1 MSTSYDRAKHIVEV
15 DERILDLL
23 EHNELAASI
32 LRHKYILNDGNLM
45 ADKFKP
51 LNYNPRFVYDA
62 DYWNIMFQDAYHFFW
77 NSLTWGLTGKFPFSP
92 RRIVVYC
99 GNPEC
104 FSLIAYY
111 PDQRPTSCNKCGKE
125 IDWEQ

>member
-1 MSTSYDRAKHIVEV
+1 
-15 DERILDLL
+15 
-23 EHNELAASI
+23 
-32 LRHKYILNDGNLM
+32 M

-62 DYWNIMFQDAYHFFW
+62 NYWNIVAQDAYHFFW
-77 NSLTWGLTGKFPFSP
+77 NSFMWGLTGKFPFSP
-92 RRIVVYC
+92 RRIIVYC

-111 PDQRPTSCNKCGKE
+111 PDQRPTTCNKCGKE
-125 IDWEQ
+125 IESIIQLTPVMNFDDLKRRIENR

>member
-1 MSTSYDRAKHIVEV
+1 MTQDLALRLVAESSSS
-15 DERILDLL
+15 ILKR
-23 EHNELAASI
+23 LAI

-62 DYWNIMFQDAYHFFW
+62 DYWNIVFQDAYHFFW
-77 NSLTWGLTGKFPFSP
+77 NSLMWGLTGKFPFSP
-92 RRIVVYC
+92 RRIIVYC

-111 PDQRPTSCNKCGKE
+111 PDQRPTTCNKCGKE
-125 IDWEQ
+125 IDWG